1 MTLGNY
7 EIFIRVL
14 VAGVLGAVVGL
25 EREKRFKEAGLRTH
39 FLVALGSAVMMIISK
54 YGFND
59 ILQEEGIGLD
69 PSRVAAQIVSGVGFL
84 GAGMIL
90 VQRRSIYGLTTAAGI
105 WATAGIGMA
114 IGAGMYEL
122 SIFGTILILVG
133 LELLNR
139 IFKFAIPKA
148 YQLTVECLSTDSIKM
163 VIENLTLH
171 KFAIKDYRVKM
182 ENVDHTTKYILELHI
197 QSKNPL
203 EDNQL
208 TQLLY
213 KLNGVTAI
221 NFE

>member
-59 ILQEEGIGLD
+59 ILHEEGIGLD

-182 ENVDHTTKYILELHI
+182 ENIDHTTKYILELKI

-203 EDNQL
+203 EDNQI

-213 KLNGVTAI
+213 KLNGVTSI

>member
-1 MTLGNY
+1 MILGNF
-7 EIFIRVL
+7 EFFIRVL
-14 VAGVLGAVVGL
+14 VAGVLGAIVGL

-54 YGFND
+54 YAFND
-59 ILQEEGIGLD
+59 ILHEEGIGLD

-114 IGAGMYEL
+114 IGAGMYAL
-122 SIFGTILILVG
+122 GIFGTILILVG

-139 IFKFAIPKA
+139 IFKFAIPKS
-148 YQLTVECLSTDSIKM
+148 YQLSVDCLSTESIKM
-163 VIENLTLH
+163 IIENLTLH
-171 KFAIKDYRVKM
+171 KFSIKDYRVRM
-182 ENVDHTTKYILELHI
+182 ENLDNTTKYVLELKI
-197 QSKNPL
+197 QSKTHL
-203 EDNQL
+203 EDNQI

-221 NFE
+221 TFQ

>member
-59 ILQEEGIGLD
+59 ILHEEGIGLD

-148 YQLTVECLSTDSIKM
+148 YQLTVECLSIDSIKM

-182 ENVDHTTKYILELHI
+182 ENVDHTTRYVLELHI

-213 KLNGVTAI
+213 KLNGVTSI

>member
-59 ILQEEGIGLD
+59 ILHEEGIGLD

-182 ENVDHTTKYILELHI
+182 ENVDHTTRYVLELHI

-213 KLNGVTAI
+213 KLNGVTSI

>member
-1 MTLGNY
+1 MLGNF
-7 EIFIRVL
+7 EFFIRVL
-14 VAGVLGAVVGL
+14 VAGVLGAIVGL

-54 YGFND
+54 YAFND
-59 ILQEEGIGLD
+59 ILHEEGIGLD

-114 IGAGMYEL
+114 IGAGMYAL
-122 SIFGTILILVG
+122 GIFGTILILVG
-133 LELLNR
+133 LELLNH

-148 YQLTVECLSTDSIKM
+148 YQLTVECLSTESIKM
-163 VIENLTLH
+163 IIENLTLH
-171 KFAIKDYRVKM
+171 KFSIKDYRVRM
-182 ENVDHTTKYILELHI
+182 ENLDNTTKYVLELKI
-197 QSKNPL
+197 QSKTHL
-203 EDNQL
+203 EDNQI

-221 NFE
+221 TFQ